1 MSQTTT
7 YTENQPADTTDANIT
22 AMQIVY
28 TTDDDVTHIVN
39 IANPTKQVK
48 LNVQRGSTEENESLI
63 RTTLEVYSYDLDFSK
78 AHGDARVKTDNFK
91 MLMSLKVDAKPLNI
105 ADSEHKE
112 EDADE

>member
-7 YTENQPADTTDANIT
+7 YTDNPTTDSTDANIT

-48 LNVQRGSTEENESLI
+48 LNVQRGSTEEHESLI

-91 MLMSLKVDAKPLNI
+91 TLMSLNVDAKP
-105 ADSEHKE
+105 EHKE